1 MSQRLSRSCYVC
13 WSLQSA
19 FNFVGSRQDTGLS
32 SCVSVA
38 SVCHFLYH
46 IAGVLHLVWR
56 KSVSNVLSFF
66 CVIEESTVLCGILSR
81 IRCVCGILSR
91 IKCIGK
97 SGPVIPTLAAAA
109 WTILSQMVKPIH
121 GNHCLMAIKNVC
133 SIPRPVSTLSEL
145 LTHKKAAMMGKEGCT
160 SS

>member
-1 MSQRLSRSCYVC
+1 MSQRLSRSVYVC
-13 WSLQSA
+13 WYLQSA
-19 FNFVGSRQDTGLS
+19 FNFVSSRQDTGLS

-81 IRCVCGILSR
+81 IRC
-91 IKCIGK
+91 IGK
-97 SGPVIPTLAAAA
+97 RGPVIPTLAAAA
-109 WTILSQMVKPIH
+109 WTILSQMVKLTAVDAQNL
-121 GNHCLMAIKNVC
+121 GWFYLTNVFTFAISVWNYNMYGLN
-133 SIPRPVSTLSEL
+133 SN
-145 LTHKKAAMMGKEGCT
+145 
-160 SS
+160 

>member
-46 IAGVLHLVWR
+46 IFSLMLHLEWGKAR
-56 KSVSNVLSFF
+56 PT
-66 CVIEESTVLCGILSR
+66 STVSCGILSR

-91 IKCIGK
+91 IRCIGK

-145 LTHKKAAMMGKEGCT
+145 LTHKKAAMIGKEGCT

>member
-1 MSQRLSRSCYVC
+1 MCLRDYRVVFYVC

-81 IRCVCGILSR
+81 IRC
-91 IKCIGK
+91 IGK